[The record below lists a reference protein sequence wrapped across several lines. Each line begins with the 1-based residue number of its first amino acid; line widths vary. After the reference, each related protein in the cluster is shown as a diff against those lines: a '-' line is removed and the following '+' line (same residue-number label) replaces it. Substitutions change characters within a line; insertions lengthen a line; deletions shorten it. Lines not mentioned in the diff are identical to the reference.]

1 MSKLTIRELIES
13 DWRTYRELRLWSL
26 RDSPDAFDST
36 YEDEE
41 QWSDDIWRSGFT
53 CEESGSLQLPLIA
66 ELNGIAI
73 GLAWGVVMDRNDLQA
88 HLNQMWVSPSARG
101 MGIGHK
107 LMLRVI
113 DWARDL
119 DLDAIVLSVPT
130 SNPKAMHFY
139 RAAGF
144 QPDGKL
150 VELREGTELT
160 AQPMR
165 LELYDDAA

>member
-1 MSKLTIRELIES
+1 MSKLTIRELMES

-26 RDSPDAFDST
+26 QDSPDAFDST
-36 YEDEE
+36 YEEEE
-41 QWSDDIWRSGFT
+41 QWPDDIWRSGFT
-53 CEESGSLQLPLIA
+53 SKEGAALQLPLIA

-73 GLAWGVVMDRNDLQA
+73 GLAWGVVADQNDQQA
-88 HLNQMWVSPSARG
+88 CLNQMWVSPSARG

-113 DWARDL
+113 DWAKDL
-119 DLDAIVLSVPT
+119 ALDAIVLSVPT
-130 SNPKAMHFY
+130 SNPGTMHFY

-144 QPDGKL
+144 QPNGERT
-150 VELREGTELT
+150 ELREGTELT